1 MSYTGELLAL
11 ITAFLWS
18 ITSFLFGEVTEK
30 IGPINLNINRLIL
43 ATIFLFIYILMFNL
57 KIKVSFT
64 QLLYLSI
71 SGIIGL
77 VIGDSFLYNAFQHIG
92 PRYSMLIMSLSPGLT
107 SILGN
112 IFLKESLTLTA
123 VIGIVIT
130 IAGIAIVSLER
141 KEVPTSKY
149 KISKIGFLFAFL
161 AALGQAIQLIFAKFA
176 FNESELNG
184 FVVSFIR
191 MLSAFIII
199 IPAMV
204 FIKKYKNPFKLLA
217 HDSRTISFLLI
228 GSFLG
233 PFLGITF
240 SLISISLTKV
250 GIASTLMST
259 MPIIMLPMSGV
270 IYKEKIPLFGI
281 IGSILAVIG
290 VAILFLR

>member
-1 MSYTGELLAL
+1 MSYTGEIIAL

-43 ATIFLFIYILMFNL
+43 GTLFLFIYILLFHL
-57 KIKVSFT
+57 EIKISFS
-64 QLLYLSI
+64 QLIYLSI
-71 SGIIGL
+71 SGVIGL
-77 VIGDSFLYNAFQHIG
+77 VIGDSFLYKAFQHIG
-92 PRYSMLIMSLSPGLT
+92 PRYSMLIMSLSPGLS

-123 VIGIVIT
+123 VLGIIIT
-130 IAGIAIVSLER
+130 IVGISIVSLER

-149 KISKIGFLFAFL
+149 KISKIGFLFALL
-161 AALGQAIQLIFAKFA
+161 AALGQAIQLIFAKYA

-184 FVVSFIR
+184 FVASFIR
-191 MLSAFIII
+191 MISAFIII
-199 IPAMV
+199 IPAMAL
-204 FIKKYKNPFKLLA
+204 IKKFKNPFKLLSN
-217 HDSRTISFLLI
+217 DPKTISFLVV

-240 SLISISLTKV
+240 SLIAISLTKI

-259 MPIIMLPMSGV
+259 MPIIMLPMTK
-270 IYKEKIPLFGI
+270 IFYKEKIPFWGI
-281 IGSILAVIG
+281 IGSMLAVIG

>member
-43 ATIFLFIYILMFNL
+43 GTMFLLIYILLFHL
-57 KIKVSFT
+57 EIKVSFT
-64 QLLYLSI
+64 QLIYLSI

-77 VIGDSFLYNAFQHIG
+77 VIGDSFLYKAFQHIG

-107 SILGN
+107 SIFGN
-112 IFLKESLTLTA
+112 IFLKESLTFTA

-130 IAGIAIVSLER
+130 IAGISIVSLER

-176 FNESELNG
+176 FNESEING

-199 IPAMV
+199 IPAMA
-204 FIKKYKNPFKLLA
+204 FIKKFKNPFKLLA
-217 HDSRTISFLLI
+217 HNSKTISFLVI

-259 MPIIMLPMSGV
+259 MPIIMLPMSGI
-270 IYKEKIPLFGI
+270 IYKEKIPIFGI

>member
-1 MSYTGELLAL
+1 MNYTGELLAL

-43 ATIFLFIYILMFNL
+43 GALFLFVYILSFHL
-57 KIKVSFT
+57 EIKVSFT
-64 QLLYLSI
+64 QLIYLSI

-77 VIGDSFLYNAFQHIG
+77 VIGDSFLYKAFQHIG

-107 SILGN
+107 SLLGN

-176 FNESELNG
+176 FNESEIDG

-217 HDSRTISFLLI
+217 HNPKTISFLVI

-259 MPIIMLPMSGV
+259 MPIIMLPISGI
-270 IYKEKIPLFGI
+270 IYKEKIPSFGI

-290 VAILFLR
+290 IAILFLR